1 MACRPRHL
9 SWIAAAHLAAIMGLS
24 GKSAEAQDFWRGKA
38 LTLVIGNTTGS
49 GYDTYGRIITRYMAR
64 SLPGK
69 PNVLPQS
76 MPGAGSVKA
85 AEYLYLIAPKD
96 GSHIGIVMPGALV
109 DPLTNSATKYR
120 YLPTRFSFIGTAD
133 SSAKLCF
140 GLERSPVSSIAEAQQ
155 KVAVVTSGPRSD
167 YPLMLN
173 NLLRTKFK
181 IVSGYPGPNEQLL
194 ALERGEGDVIC
205 GLDLNALNTLRPGL
219 VESGKARILVHF
231 GFGSRPVL
239 SRLGVPD
246 IWQLISPG
254 DRPLVELI
262 AAEQQFQRTFL
273 APPGIPA
280 ERLLELRVAF
290 DATMKDAE
298 FLAEARKSH
307 LEINPKSGAEVAAD
321 IEKVY
326 AAPKELVERMGKV
339 AR

>member
-1 MACRPRHL
+1 M
-9 SWIAAAHLAAIMGLS
+9 
-24 GKSAEAQDFWRGKA
+24 
-38 LTLVIGNTTGS
+38 IGNTAGS
-49 GYDTYGRIITRYMAR
+49 GYDTYGRIISRFMAR
-64 SLPGK
+64 SLPGR
-69 PNVLPQS
+69 PNVVPQN

-85 AEYLYLIAPKD
+85 ADYLYLIAPKD
-96 GSHIGIVMPGALV
+96 GTHIGIVMPGALV
-109 DPLTNSATKYR
+109 DPLANSSITYR
-120 YLPTRFSFIGTAD
+120 YQPSKFAFIGTAD

-140 GLERSPVSSIAEAQQ
+140 GLDRSTVRTIAEAQE
-155 KVAVVTSGPRSD
+155 KVAVVASGPRSD
-167 YPLMLN
+167 YPMMLN

-181 IVSGYPGPNEQLL
+181 IVTGYPGPNEQLL

-205 GLDLNALNTLRPGL
+205 GLDLNAVNTLRPGL

-239 SRLGVPD
+239 SKLGVPD
-246 IWQLISPG
+246 IWKLVSPD

-273 APPGIPA
+273 APPGIPS
-280 ERLLELRVAF
+280 ERLAELRNAF

-298 FLAEARKSH
+298 FLVEAKKRY
-307 LEINPKSGAEVAAD
+307 LEINPKTGAEVEAE

-339 AR
+339 ARQPPQQPQSGFSGIGSKR